1 MAPMPD
7 PRAADVTIRRAG
19 PDDVAELARLR
30 WDFTAEAHPGH
41 AVEGRQAFDRRFAQ
55 TVDAFLAD
63 GRWTIWVAE
72 ASGRLV
78 GTLWVER
85 VDKVPRPYPRPEHW
99 GYVTNVYVVPSHRT
113 AGVGRRILEA
123 AIEAART
130 DGWEQLVLWPSEASG
145 RFYARS
151 GFRPDGGLLALHVT
165 PDSGE
170 AGSAR

>member
-19 PDDVAELARLR
+19 ANDVPELARLR
-30 WDFTAEAHPGH
+30 WEFTAELHPGL
-41 AVEGRQAFDRRFAQ
+41 AVEARQAFDRRFAQ
-55 TVDAFLAD
+55 SVDAFLAED
-63 GRWTIWVAE
+63 RWTIWVAE

-99 GYVTNVYVVPSHRT
+99 GYITNVYVVPSHRN
-113 AGVGRRILEA
+113 AGVGGRILEA
-123 AIEAART
+123 AVEAART
-130 DGWEQLVLWPSEASG
+130 DGWEQLLLWQSEASG

-151 GFRPDGGLLALHVT
+151 GFRPDVDLLALHVT
-165 PDSGE
+165 QDSGE